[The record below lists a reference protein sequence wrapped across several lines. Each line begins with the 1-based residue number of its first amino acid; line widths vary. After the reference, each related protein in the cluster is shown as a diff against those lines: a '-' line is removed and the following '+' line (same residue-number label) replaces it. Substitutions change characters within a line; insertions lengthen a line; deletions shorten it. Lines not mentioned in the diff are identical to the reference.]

1 MQPMNRRSVS
11 LLVMAMLSLFSI
23 ANGQKTKPNV
33 IFILAD
39 DLGYGD
45 LGCYGQQ
52 KIRTPHI
59 DQLAAEGMKFTQFYS
74 GTSVCAPSRASLM
87 TGLHTGHTPVRG
99 NVGMEPE
106 GQFPIPDNAFTI
118 AELFKNAGY
127 TTGDF
132 GKWGLGPVGSTG
144 DPIKQGFDKFYGYN
158 CQSLAHDY
166 FPDHLWNN
174 QTRIDLPNTFNN
186 QTQYAGDMIQR
197 QALDF
202 MAQNKNKPFFL
213 YLSYT
218 LPHAA
223 LQLPNGDANLEYY
236 KKQFNEQPVALK
248 PWNGK
253 GYQPHAYPKAAYA
266 AMVQKM
272 DDYVGQVMQQ
282 LVTLGLD
289 KNTLVIFT
297 SDNGPHREGGN
308 NPDFFNSN
316 GGLRG
321 IKRDLY
327 EGGMREP
334 MIARWPASI
343 KAGQVSTQTGA
354 FWDFLPTFAQLTK
367 QTIPAGID
375 GLSILPTLTAKGKQD
390 QHEYYYWEFHENG
403 GRQAVSMGNWKGV
416 RYNASTNPNG
426 PIELYN
432 LSNDLAEKNN
442 IASANPE
449 IVARIQEIMKTA
461 HVENQDFP
469 FFKAK

>member
-1 MQPMNRRSVS
+1 
-11 LLVMAMLSLFSI
+11 
-23 ANGQKTKPNV
+23 
-33 IFILAD
+33 
-39 DLGYGD
+39 
-45 LGCYGQQ
+45 
-52 KIRTPHI
+52 
-59 DQLAAEGMKFTQFYS
+59 
-74 GTSVCAPSRASLM
+74 
-87 TGLHTGHTPVRG
+87 
-99 NVGMEPE
+99 
-106 GQFPIPDNAFTI
+106 
-118 AELFKNAGY
+118 
-127 TTGDF
+127 
-132 GKWGLGPVGSTG
+132 
-144 DPIKQGFDKFYGYN
+144 
-158 CQSLAHDY
+158 LAHDY

-174 QTRIDLPNTFNN
+174 QTRIDLPNTFQN
-186 QTQYAGDMIQR
+186 QTQYAGDLIQR

-236 KKQFNEQPVALK
+236 KKQFNEQPIALK
-248 PWNGK
+248 PWDGK
-253 GYQPHAYPKAAYA
+253 GYQPHAYTKAAYA

-334 MIARWPASI
+334 MIARWPATI

-354 FWDFLPTFAQLTK
+354 FWDFLPTFAQLTN
-367 QTIPAGID
+367 QATPLGID
-375 GLSILPTLTAKGKQD
+375 GLSILPTLTAKGKQE

-403 GRQAVSMGNWKGV
+403 GRQAVRMGDWKGV
-416 RYNASTNPNG
+416 RYNALANPNG

-432 LSNDLAEKNN
+432 LSTDLAEKNN
-442 IASANPE
+442 LSSTRPDL
-449 IVARIQEIMKTA
+449 VARMQEIMKTA
-461 HVENQDFP
+461 HVENKDFP
-469 FFKAK
+469 FYKTK

>member
-1 MQPMNRRSVS
+1 MNRRSVS

-23 ANGQKTKPNV
+23 ANGQKNNKPNV

-132 GKWGLGPVGSTG
+132 GKWGLGPVGSSG

-174 QTRIDLPNTFNN
+174 QTRIDLPNTFKN
-186 QTQYAGDMIQR
+186 QTQYAGDLIQR

-202 MAQNKNKPFFL
+202 IAQNKNKPFFL

-248 PWNGK
+248 PWDGK
-253 GYQPHAYPKAAYA
+253 GYQPHPYPKSAYA

-334 MIARWPASI
+334 MIARWPAII

-354 FWDFLPTFAQLTK
+354 FWDFLPTFAQLTN
-367 QTIPAGID
+367 QATPLGID

-403 GRQAVSMGNWKGV
+403 GRQAVRMGDWKGV

-432 LSNDLAEKNN
+432 LSTDFSEKNN
-442 IASANPE
+442 IASAHPE

-461 HVENQDFP
+461 HVENKDFP
-469 FFKAK
+469 FFTKK